1 MTRTIRT
8 NFIRALQRQNV
19 DSTPFP
25 KASDDISLVNVVS
38 DTSHLGPMVTN
49 AHIACGVVQAAAGAG
64 TFSGCLITAPAS
76 RTLAVYNI
84 RNTITVAS
92 PGDIVRMGLD
102 PVAAFTP
109 TVASA
114 CMEWGDEAAQGVI
127 FSGTFNAALT
137 GDVFQYST
145 GTVGITPIYIAP
157 GETLGIAH
165 LTANALF
172 VQEVAWEEF
181 G

>member
-1 MTRTIRT
+1 MTRTIST
-8 NFIRALQRQNV
+8 SLIRQLERQQI
-19 DSTPFP
+19 DATPFA
-25 KASDDISLVNVVS
+25 KVSDDVQLVNIQAS
-38 DTSHLGPMVTN
+38 SAHLGPMVTN